1 MKSWLNKLKQMAE
14 RQPVDGPQMQ
24 QPSTD
29 IARVTRFGMLSLLIG
44 FGGFL
49 AWAAWAPL
57 DEGVPASGLVIV
69 DSKRK
74 AIQHLQGGIVEKILV
89 RDGDLV
95 KVHPPLI
102 KLDQTQ
108 LGSILSTVRN
118 NYWQSQALFD
128 RLQAEQLR
136 RSKIVFSPELLK
148 AATAEPKARQ
158 IVEAQQQVFETRR
171 SSLQNQREI
180 LVQSAA
186 AAQEQVRGLKSLEDS
201 RTRQIALLEKDLVG
215 LRDLV
220 QEGYAPR
227 SRLFEM
233 ERMLAQLNGERG
245 SNLAEIER
253 ASRVMAEA
261 KLRGLQVEQEFL
273 KEVDSSLSQAQSELT
288 RWANELRS
296 REEEMARSVMRAPT
310 TGRVVGLAVHT
321 EGGVIR
327 PGDTL
332 MEIVPEDDRLVIEA
346 HIEPHLIDKV
356 IPGLEAEI
364 RFAALGTR
372 GKVPTL
378 YGALDSV
385 SADRLVD
392 QRGNAFYLAKVLV
405 NKDSLDALSKEKLKI
420 LPGMPAEV
428 VIKTGER
435 SMLDYLVRPLLN
447 HIAPALTEH

>member
-1 MKSWLNKLKQMAE
+1 MKSWLKKLQQVAD
-14 RQPVDGPQMQ
+14 RQPIDGPQLQ
-24 QPSTD
+24 HPATD
-29 IARVTRFGMLSLLIG
+29 ISKAVRLGVLSLALG
-44 FGGFL
+44 FGGFI
-49 AWAAWAPL
+49 AWAALAPL

-74 AIQHLQGGIVEKILV
+74 TVQHLQGGIIDKILV

-95 KVHPPLI
+95 QVNQPLI

-108 LGSILSTVRN
+108 VGAILSTVRN

-136 RSKIVFSPELLK
+136 RSKIAFSPELLK
-148 AATAEPKARQ
+148 AAAKEPKAKQ
-158 IVEAQQQVFETRR
+158 IIEAQQQLFETRR

-180 LVQSAA
+180 LHQSAA
-186 AAQEQVRGLKSLEDS
+186 GAQEQVRGLKALEDS

-215 LRDLV
+215 LRELV

-253 ASRVMAEA
+253 ASRVIAEA
-261 KLRGLQVEQEFL
+261 KLRGIQVEQDFL
-273 KEVDSSLSQAQSELT
+273 KEVDTTLSQAQAELT
-288 RWANELRS
+288 RWANELRG
-296 REEEMARSVMRAPT
+296 REEEMARSVLRAST
-310 TGRVVGLAVHT
+310 TGRVVGLSVNT
-321 EGGVIR
+321 EGGVVK
-327 PGDTL
+327 PGETL
-332 MEIVPEDDRLVIEA
+332 MEIVPEDDKLVIEA

-378 YGALDSV
+378 FGGVDSV

-392 QRGNAFYLAKVLV
+392 QHGNAFYLAKVLV
-405 NKDSLDALSKEKLKI
+405 NKDSLDALNKEKLKI

-428 VIKTGER
+428 VVKTGER
-435 SMLDYLVRPLLN
+435 SMLDYLMRPLLN